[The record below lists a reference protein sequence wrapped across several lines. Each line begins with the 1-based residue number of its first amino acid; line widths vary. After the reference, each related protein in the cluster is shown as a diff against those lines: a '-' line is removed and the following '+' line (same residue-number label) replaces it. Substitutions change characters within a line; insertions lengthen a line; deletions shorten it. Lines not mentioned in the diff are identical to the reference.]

1 MGGLGAGTHLCL
13 VESGGGSNI
22 FPFLQWCWSANPPGP
37 GVRMGNWLVTMD
49 QGDLGRIPGAEK
61 KGSGDSYYRQA
72 RGAPLSCPRA
82 SHSVTLVSAHAP
94 LQRFQS
100 PWVLWLGC
108 GVRRSS
114 APGKEEEEG
123 EGPLRGEEVKA
134 LDSGQK
140 GVPRQGLGVPGDDGG
155 QGTTNE
161 QQAPRTMKRTTSVKQ
176 GPLGSSVKAR
186 SGGQQ

>member
-1 MGGLGAGTHLCL
+1 MFPPSMVLGCD
-13 VESGGGSNI
+13 
-22 FPFLQWCWSANPPGP
+22 PPGP
-37 GVRMGNWLVTMD
+37 EVRFGEWLAAME
-49 QGDLGRIPGAEK
+49 QNELGRFPGAEK